1 MIESIVEDVKRQF
14 AHGNMISKLILIN
27 IFVFLV
33 IIIIK
38 TFTGYDPNIYGSVI
52 DFLALPS
59 GLGKFIT
66 RPWTLFTYMFLHEG
80 FWHLGWNMLML
91 YWFGRII
98 GDLIGD
104 HRMLPLY
111 ILGGLLGGVFFLM
124 YTNLIGGIANVR
136 GASGSVTCLIMAAA
150 CVAPDYIIRLILIGD
165 VKLKYIALF
174 LIVLDIAMIAEQNNA
189 GGRMAHL
196 GGAALGAFFIYSLK
210 RGRDI
215 TDFKDSFSWAN
226 KDTKPRMDVVHNK
239 KKPVQKKRVHH
250 QSNQEKVDTILDK
263 INVSG
268 YDSLTAEEKEILY
281 QASKK

>member
-1 MIESIVEDVKRQF
+1 MIESIIEDVKRQF
-14 AHGNMISKLILIN
+14 SQGNMISKLIIVN
-27 IFVFLV
+27 IVVFLV
-33 IIIIK
+33 LILIK
-38 TFTGYDPNIYGSVI
+38 AFTGYNPHIYESVI

-59 GLGKFIT
+59 TPSKFIT

-111 ILGGLLGGVFFLM
+111 ILGGLLGGVFFMM
-124 YTNLIGGIANVR
+124 YSNLIGEVSNVR

-150 CVAPDYIIRLILIGD
+150 CVAPDYMIRLILIGG
-165 VKLKYIALF
+165 VRLKYIALF
-174 LIVLDIAMIAEQNNA
+174 LIVLDIAMIAEHNNA

-196 GGAALGAFFIYSLK
+196 GGAALGAYFIYAL
-210 RGRDI
+210 RNERDI
-215 TDFKDSFSWAN
+215 TDFKGFFAFFN
-226 KDTKPRMDVVHNK
+226 KDPKPKMDVIHNK
-239 KKPVQKKRVHH
+239 KRPVQKKRVHH
-250 QSNQEKVDTILDK
+250 QSIQDKVDAILDK
-263 INVSG
+263 INESG